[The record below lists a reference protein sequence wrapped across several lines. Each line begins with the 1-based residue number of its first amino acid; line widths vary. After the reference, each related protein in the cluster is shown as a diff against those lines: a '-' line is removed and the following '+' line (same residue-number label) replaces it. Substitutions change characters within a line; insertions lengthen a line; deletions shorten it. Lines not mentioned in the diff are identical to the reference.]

1 MAPLQGSSA
10 RRSLVL
16 LTLLAACGGPGTG
29 DGRDPYAK
37 VPIAKLTPAEV
48 VTVGLPKGY
57 RLGDPLP
64 PPHEKDGDIS
74 FRTRRDPAPGIFYVT
89 ARGRTPH
96 AAVVQMVTPVE
107 HQVAAT
113 AWATA
118 AGVRLGDPVAL
129 MLVPETRNWA
139 RLSQSHIS
147 PLRFPALLIATDHPS
162 LHLVV
167 YGDKVDSVVWVKDLA
182 ALTLIEG
189 EPLAD
194 ALARADA
201 ALAATDLDAIQKY
214 VGNLEGAARSELAGA
229 DFKARVAERRR
240 AREERMQVHDAP
252 LLDELAQH
260 YATLRAAWT
269 AASPRDRLALWGK
282 DVPAMTALQK
292 RLRGGAWPGAGSLRT
307 LLEETAGAAAPKGEP
322 TDARGTFWTWLGQNL
337 GAQPERIAQLGEA
350 AHVLD
355 FATTYVAAA
364 QAYANLTSG
373 KERVG
378 RDHIP
383 VLRGGVAKA
392 VLAEAEGHRVRG
404 RALADRYVQGVWRR
418 LLLQRIATGAFPT
431 EDPAAVAIIAARLH
445 DFERTQGTEAR
456 LSWLERQQSSWAK
469 NDPAH
474 SNARTLLQQL
484 RKEECKAL
492 LAQGEAAAAGGY
504 VATAAVAFLQSA
516 VVQRAAWS
524 EPTSLASALGA
535 TPANAEDHLRALA
548 ALAPILRVVLP
559 PLHGTTSQGQRLAE
573 LLHERKAATWPVVSA
588 LTLVCKPGDMP
599 PAPPTDDGVSAEGAR
614 YAWLRTKD
622 GAAELSVQN
631 RPQLAGIDSLYWDRM
646 SGLSEATIKEN
657 AWLRGEGEW
666 ITKEKEA
673 LDAERPGVEAE
684 ATRLEAMAAQMQ
696 ARREK
701 LDAYNGSAVDDF
713 NRDAAN
719 GRKQIEAARK
729 RQDAHGARVKALN
742 ARVTPFNE
750 RVANNNERR
759 MRERSAGALKVD
771 AMLAAALEAFVTA
784 QMAAW
789 EQETRARLPA
799 GPELET
805 EIGYARWFF
814 GQGGRAPVRWH
825 SLATPA
831 GAKLRMAAIERNIT
845 ARRTHAEVAAEVM
858 AWWRAAAEAKTPA
871 DEREKFFRR
880 WAVDF
885 AKYRD
890 LSLLQA
896 VVKSVKGLSG
906 AERKRLE
913 TWMTEAAA
921 GRK

>member
-1 MAPLQGSSA
+1 MAPL
-10 RRSLVL
+10 RRSLAL

-29 DGRDPYAK
+29 DGKDPYAK
-37 VPIAKLTPAEV
+37 VPLARLTPAEV

-57 RLGDPLP
+57 RLGDALP
-64 PPHEKDGDIS
+64 PPAKEGELS
-74 FRTRRDPAPGIFYVT
+74 YRTRRDPAPGIFYVT

-113 AWATA
+113 DWATA

-129 MLVPETRNWA
+129 MMVPETRNWA
-139 RLSQSHIS
+139 RLSQSHVS
-147 PLRFPALLIATDHPS
+147 PLRFPALLVATDHPP

-194 ALARADA
+194 AVARADA
-201 ALAATDLDAIQKY
+201 ALAATDLDAIAKH
-214 VGNLEGAARSELAGA
+214 VGHLEGAARSDLAGA
-229 DFKARVAERRR
+229 DLKALVATRCR
-240 AREERMQVHDAP
+240 AREERMQAHDAP
-252 LLDELAQH
+252 LVDELAQRS
-260 YATLRAAWT
+260 AALRTAWA
-269 AASPRDRLALWGK
+269 AASPRDRLALWGR
-282 DVPAMTALQK
+282 DVPAMTALQT
-292 RLRGGAWPGAGSLRT
+292 RVRGRAWPGAGSLHA
-307 LLEETAGAAAPKGEP
+307 LLEETAVAAAPKGEP
-322 TDARGTFWTWLGQNL
+322 TDARGTFWTWLGKNL
-337 GAQPERIAQLGEA
+337 GAKPERIAQLGEA

-355 FATTYVAAA
+355 LATTYVAAA

-378 RDHIP
+378 HDHIP
-383 VLRGGVAKA
+383 LLRGAVAKA
-392 VLAEAEGHRVRG
+392 VLAEAEAHRARG
-404 RALADRYVQGVWRR
+404 RVLADRYVQGVWRR
-418 LLLQRIATGAFPT
+418 LLLQRLATGAFPT
-431 EDPAAVAIIAARLH
+431 EDPAAVATIAARLH
-445 DFERTQGTEAR
+445 DLERTQGTEAR
-456 LSWLERQQSSWAK
+456 LAWLERQTSSWAK
-469 NDPAH
+469 NDVAH
-474 SNARTLLQQL
+474 GHARTLLQQL
-484 RKEECKAL
+484 RKEECKGL
-492 LAQGEAAAAGGY
+492 LAQGEAAAARGF

-516 VVQRAAWS
+516 VVQRATWDD
-524 EPTSLASALGA
+524 PTSLASVLGG
-535 TPANAEDHLRALA
+535 TPTNAKDHLRALA
-548 ALAPILRVVLP
+548 ALAPILQAVLP
-559 PLHGTTSQGQRLAE
+559 PLHGTTSQGHRLAE
-573 LLHERKAATWPVVSA
+573 LLHERKAAAWPVVGA
-588 LTLVCKPGDMP
+588 LTLVCKPGDMQ
-599 PAPPTDDGVSAEGAR
+599 PATPTDDGVSDADTR

-622 GAAELSVQN
+622 GTAELSVQN
-631 RPQLAGIDSLYWDRM
+631 RPQLAGIDSLYWDRA

-666 ITKEKEA
+666 ITKEKA
-673 LDAERPGVEAE
+673 AIDAERPGVEAE
-684 ATRLEAMAAQMQ
+684 AARLEAMAAQMQ
-696 ARREK
+696 TRREK
-701 LDAYNGSAVDDF
+701 LDPRNGAAVDSF
-713 NRDAAN
+713 NRDAAA
-719 GRKQIEAARK
+719 GRQQIEAARK

-742 ARVTPFNE
+742 ARVGPFNV
-750 RVANNNERR
+750 RVAANNERR

-771 AMLAAALEAFVTA
+771 GMLADALDAFVAA
-784 QMAAW
+784 QMLAW

-814 GQGGRAPVRWH
+814 GQGGRGPARWH

-880 WAVDF
+880 WAEDF

-890 LSLLQA
+890 LTVLRAA
-896 VVKSVKGLSG
+896 VTGAQGLS
-906 AERKRLE
+906 AEERKRFDA
-913 TWMTEAAA
+913 WMTEATAA
-921 GRK
+921 RK